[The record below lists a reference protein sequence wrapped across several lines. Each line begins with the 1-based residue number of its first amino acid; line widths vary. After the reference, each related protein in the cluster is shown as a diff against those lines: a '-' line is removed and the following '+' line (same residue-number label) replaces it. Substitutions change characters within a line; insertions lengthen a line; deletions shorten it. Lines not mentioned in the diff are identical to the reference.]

1 MKQLIFLFSLLFAL
15 TVALIRP
22 NLVLA
27 ESVVP
32 QTDIENVEVSLGD
45 KITLK
50 DGSQVQ
56 EVFNSADDM
65 VNLLVKVIFVG
76 SGMVLFF
83 MIVGAGFAM
92 ITGGSDDKGKAK
104 TTMTTALIGFV
115 IMFSAYWIMQII
127 QLITGIDMNF

>member
-1 MKQLIFLFSLLFAL
+1 MKRSLFFFSLLF
-15 TVALIRP
+15 T
-22 NLVLA
+22 LVLVLISPKFA
-27 ESVVP
+27 LAQGVVP
-32 QTDIENVEVSLGD
+32 QVDIENVEVSLGD
-45 KITLK
+45 KLTLR

-65 VNLLVKVIFVG
+65 VNLLIKVVFVG
-76 SGMVLFF
+76 AGMVLFF

-104 TTMTTALIGFV
+104 TTMTTALIGFL

>member
-1 MKQLIFLFSLLFAL
+1 MKLVNLLFSLLFVLTLAL
-15 TVALIRP
+15 ALP
-22 NLVLA
+22 NLALA

-32 QTDIENVEVSLGD
+32 QTDIENVEVSLSD
-45 KITLK
+45 KITLR

-65 VNLLVKVIFVG
+65 VNLLVKVVFVG
-76 SGMVLFF
+76 AGMVLFF
-83 MIVGAGFAM
+83 MIIGAGFAM

-104 TTMTTALIGFV
+104 TTMTTALIGFI

>member
-1 MKQLIFLFSLLFAL
+1 MKLVNILSALILLVTLSLVSPNFSLAQG
-15 TVALIRP
+15 V
-22 NLVLA
+22 
-27 ESVVP
+27 ESQV
-32 QTDIENVEVSLGD
+32 DIENVEVSLGD

-65 VNLLVKVIFVG
+65 VNLLVKVVFVG
-76 SGMVLFF
+76 AGMVLFF
-83 MIVGAGFAM
+83 MMIGAGFAM
-92 ITGGSDDKGKAK
+92 ISGGSDDKGKAK
-104 TTMTTALIGFV
+104 STMTTALIGFV